1 MGRLRA
7 LSRLSRPERLRG
19 SPDTLLK
26 SAGQTAGF
34 DSPEESVI
42 CLLVQLPTTPR
53 KSPESDMAVKTRFA
67 PSPTGFLHIGGVRTA
82 LFAWLYARRHGGTF
96 VLRIEDTD
104 RERSTEEAIQ
114 VILDGLEWLKLRPD
128 EGPLYQTDRFPRY
141 REVVDQLL
149 ASGRAYKCYCPR
161 EELDEMRAAQRAR
174 GEKPRYDGRCRD
186 RTEPRQGV
194 DPVIRFRTPDEGE
207 TVVDDVIHGHV
218 SFQNSELD
226 DLIMVRSDGVP
237 TYNFSVV
244 VDDMDMG
251 ITHVIR
257 GDDHLN
263 NSPRQVN
270 IYHAL
275 GAEPPRFAHV
285 PMILG
290 PDGAKLSKRHG
301 AVSVLE
307 YRQEGYMPEA
317 LLNFLVRLGWSHG
330 DQEIF
335 SVDEMIELFD
345 LADVNKAASSF
356 NPEKLLWL
364 NQQYIMKATPE
375 CLGLDLWWQLERL
388 SVDTTGGPETKA
400 VAEAFRQRAQTLHE
414 MAQSALFFYQDF
426 DTYHEKAAKKHLT
439 PSVLE
444 ALQRVHDGL
453 MCLEHWQAGPIHEVI
468 LGAAEALDLKLG
480 KVAQPIRVAV
490 SGGPVSP
497 PIDVTLELLGR
508 QKTMERIER
517 AIAYVTERAA
527 AA

>member
-1 MGRLRA
+1 MTVR
-7 LSRLSRPERLRG
+7 
-19 SPDTLLK
+19 
-26 SAGQTAGF
+26 
-34 DSPEESVI
+34 
-42 CLLVQLPTTPR
+42 
-53 KSPESDMAVKTRFA
+53 TRFA

-82 LFAWLYARRHGGTF
+82 LFAWLFARRHGGQF

-114 VILDGLEWLKLRPD
+114 VILDGMEWLKLRPD

-141 REVVDQLL
+141 KEVADTLM
-149 ASGRAYKCYCPR
+149 AEGHAYHCYCSK
-161 EELDEMRAAQRAR
+161 EELDAMRAEQREK
-174 GEKPRYDGRCRD
+174 GDKPRYDGRCRD
-186 RTEPRQGV
+186 RTDPVPGV
-194 DPVIRFRTPDEGE
+194 DPVVRFRTPDEGS
-207 TVVDDVIHGHV
+207 VVVEDKVFGRV
-218 SFQNSELD
+218 VFENAELD
-226 DLIMVRSDGVP
+226 DLVLVRSDGVP

-263 NSPRQVN
+263 NTPRQIN

-275 GAEPPRFAHV
+275 GAHPPTFAHV

-290 PDGAKLSKRHG
+290 PDGSKLSKRHG

-335 SVDEMIELFD
+335 SIEEMIELFD
-345 LADVNKAASSF
+345 LEHVNKAASSF
-356 NPEKLLWL
+356 NPEKLLWI
-364 NQQYIMKATPE
+364 NQQYIMQADGKQ
-375 CLGLDLWWQLERL
+375 LGLDLWWQLERMG
-388 SVDTTGGPETKA
+388 VDTKGGPEPEQ
-400 VAEAFRQRAQTLHE
+400 VAEAFRQRAETLHE

-426 DTYHEKAAKKHLT
+426 TGYHEKAAKQHLRPAALEGLERVRDGLT
-439 PSVLE
+439 VLE
-444 ALQRVHDGL
+444 DWRA
-453 MCLEHWQAGPIHEVI
+453 EPIHNVI
-468 LGAAEALDLKLG
+468 HSVAESLDVKLG

-508 QKTMERIER
+508 ERTLERLNR
-517 AIAYVTERAA
+517 AIAFVGERAQAA
-527 AA
+527 AASG